1 VFIGHFALAFAA
13 KRVAPKA
20 SLGTL
25 VVASQLLDLIWPVL
39 VLLGVERVRVDPGNT
54 AVTPLDFEHY
64 PWSHSLDMAIFWG
77 VLFGAGYFAL
87 RRDRVTAAWLGLLV
101 VSHWVLDWISHRP
114 DLPLWPNGP
123 KVGLEL
129 WASLPAT
136 LVVEGGMFALGVW
149 AYAAGTVPRD
159 RTGLVAHGSLV
170 AFLVAVYLANVLG
183 PPPPS
188 AGVGLIAGAG
198 IALWLVVAWAAW
210 SDRHRTARVV

>member
-1 VFIGHFALAFAA
+1 MFIGHFALAFAA

-25 VVASQLLDLIWPVL
+25 FAASQLLDLIWPPL
-39 VLLGVERVRVDPGNT
+39 VLLGVEDVRIDPGNT
-54 AVTPLDFEHY
+54 AFTPLDFTHY
-64 PWSHSLDMAIFWG
+64 PWSHSLDMAILWG
-77 VLFGAGYFAL
+77 ALFGAVHFAI
-87 RRDRVTAAWLGLLV
+87 RHDKVTAAWLGLLV

-129 WASLPAT
+129 WASVPAT
-136 LVVEGGMFALGVW
+136 LVVEGGLFAMGVW

-159 RTGLVAHGSLV
+159 RTGLIAHWGLV
-170 AFLVAVYLANVLG
+170 GFLVAVYAANVLG

-188 AGVGLIAGAG
+188 ANAV
-198 IALWLVVAWAAW
+198 ALAALAMWLLVAWGAW
-210 SDRHRTARVV
+210 SDRHRMARAV